1 MAGELTIRLD
11 EDVAELLEASRR
23 TGKSVDEA
31 VNEAANDAVRKV
43 LQELAP
49 VARKPFV
56 IQPRN
61 MGPLLI
67 DIECTSRALA
77 MLDELEAAEE
87 K

>member
-11 EDVAELLEASRR
+11 EDVAELLEKSRR
-23 TGKSVDEA
+23 TGKSVDDA

-49 VARKPFV
+49 VVRKPFV
-56 IQPRN
+56 IHPRN

-77 MLDELEAAEE
+77 MLDESEATNEQ
-87 K
+87 